1 MRKSGRVPMSELVDA
16 PTIHRDQLTHRQLA
30 GVLCVWCAGTAS
42 DRYPV
47 GDLRACACCAAMYG
61 VPATDDPGVA
71 R

>member
-16 PTIHRDQLTHRQLA
+16 PTIHRDQLTDRQLA
-30 GVLCVWCAGTAS
+30 GASCAWCADTAS

-47 GDLRACACCAAMYG
+47 GELRACECCAALYG
-61 VPATDDPGVA
+61 VPALDDAGAA